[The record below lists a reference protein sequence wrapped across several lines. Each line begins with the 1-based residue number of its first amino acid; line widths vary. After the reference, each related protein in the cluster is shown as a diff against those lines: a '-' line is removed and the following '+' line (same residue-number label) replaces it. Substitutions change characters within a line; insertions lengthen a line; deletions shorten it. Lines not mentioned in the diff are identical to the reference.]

1 MGHLS
6 NVDTIYSICE
16 DVCRFYV
23 DTAFYTNDLKIL
35 GVFCLI
41 GNNLYLLGILDTF
54 VS

>member
-6 NVDTIYSICE
+6 NVDTIYSVCE

-23 DTAFYTNDLKIL
+23 DTSFYTKDLKIL
-35 GVFCLI
+35 GVFFLI
-41 GNNLYLLGILDTF
+41 GKNLYHLEILDTF